1 MSIDKKIKILTLG
14 DMPLSPSGVGTQSRY
29 FCEALLKTGKFQ
41 ISSMGGAIKHQGYNP
56 IKTEE
61 FGEDWVIYPVDHY
74 GDQSQVR
81 SIIRNFKPDILW
93 FMTDPRF
100 WAWLWEIENEI
111 RPLMPMVYHHVWDNH
126 PAPTFNRPVYESN
139 DVIVCISKLT
149 HDIVQ
154 EVSPG
159 VQSVYLPHAVNSNI
173 FVDGQLSADEKK
185 DFKREFLNSEDKM
198 LFFWNNRNARR
209 KQSGSLIF
217 WFKEFLDKVGHDK
230 AVLLMHTDTKDV
242 NGQDLDAIV
251 QELGLDGGQV
261 YFSRQAVHAEA
272 LAKIYNVADC
282 TINISDAEGFGL
294 ATLESLACGTPII
307 VNMTGG
313 LQEQVTDGKEWF
325 GIGIEPSSKSVIGC
339 QSIPFIY
346 EDRINGDEFVDALVR
361 FYNFTQEERDRMG
374 RLGKEHVE
382 KNYNF
387 ETFEKRWVDL
397 MLDVHEEYGSW
408 ETRKNYHNWKLS
420 EVA

>member
-41 ISSMGGAIKHQGYNP
+41 INSLGGAIKHPSHDP
-56 IKTEE
+56 IKTEDYL
-61 FGEDWVIYPVDHY
+61 EDWVIYPVDQY
-74 GDQSQVR
+74 GDQGQVR

-100 WAWLWEIENEI
+100 WGWLWDMENEI
-111 RPLMPMVYHHVWDNH
+111 RPMMPMVYHHVWDNY
-126 PAPTFNRPVYESN
+126 PVPTFNKPSYESN

-154 EVSPG
+154 KVVPE
-159 VQSVYLPHAVNSNI
+159 VQSTYLPHAVNSNI
-173 FVDGQLSADEKK
+173 FNDKQLSIEEKRE
-185 DFKREFLNSEDKM
+185 FKREYLKAEDKM

-209 KQSGSLIF
+209 KQSGTLIF

-230 AVLLMHTDTKDV
+230 ATLLMHTDTKDV
-242 NGQDLDAIV
+242 NGQDLDAILH
-251 QELGLDGGQV
+251 ELGMEDGQV
-261 YFSRQAVHAEA
+261 YFSRQAVNAEA

-282 TINISDAEGFGL
+282 TINIADAEGFGL

-307 VNMTGG
+307 VSMTGG

-325 GIGIEPSSKSVIGC
+325 GIGLEPASKSIIGC
-339 QSIPFIY
+339 QAVPFIR
-346 EDRINGDEFVDALVR
+346 EDRLNGDEVVDALVK
-361 FYNFTQEERDRMG
+361 FYNMTQEEKEKMG
-374 RLGKEHVE
+374 NLGKEHVE

-397 MLDVHEEYGSW
+397 MLDIHEKHGSW
-408 ETRKNYHNWKLS
+408 ENRKNYHNWKLL